1 VHCLKGMKRDN
12 TMTKTVIILHQ
23 DLFLISDGLTQ
34 AAQSTSH
41 WDQIQRNNN
50 AITRATKQLIPV
62 RIFAV
67 LHDLENRS

>member
-1 VHCLKGMKRDN
+1 MHCLKGMKSDK
-12 TMTKTVIILHQ
+12 TMTKTVILHQ
-23 DLFLISDGLTQ
+23 NLFLTSEELTSSSC
-34 AAQSTSH
+34 STSY

-62 RIFAV
+62 RLFAV

>member
-1 VHCLKGMKRDN
+1 MHCLKGMKSDK
-12 TMTKTVIILHQ
+12 TMTKTVILHQ
-23 DLFLISDGLTQ
+23 NLFLISEELTLIC
-34 AAQSTSH
+34 STSH

-62 RIFAV
+62 KIFAV